1 LHRLGA
7 DCCVTR
13 VTPFGAK
20 SDMLSACLN
29 DNRLNMSKSGKNN
42 SVRIIAGD
50 WRGRRLAV
58 ADVPGLRPSGDR
70 SRETLFNWLQ
80 PFIVAADCA
89 DLFAGTGA
97 LGFEA
102 ASRGAAS
109 VLMVEKDPRAFKVLS
124 QSAEQLQADQVK
136 LHAGGAMS
144 LIESLAEDSFDVAF
158 VDPPFDSN
166 LGGLVLERLVRQGC
180 VRQGGFVYLESPV
193 KTEIPSPEGWSVWR
207 DEQMGEVRM
216 QLFRRKIQD
225 DERKF
230 PEHGSD
236 Y

>member
-1 LHRLGA
+1 
-7 DCCVTR
+7 
-13 VTPFGAK
+13 
-20 SDMLSACLN
+20 
-29 DNRLNMSKSGKNN
+29 MSKSAKNN

-50 WRGRRLAV
+50 WRGRRLPV

-80 PFIVAADCA
+80 PWVVAAECA

-109 VLMVEKDPRAFKVLS
+109 VLMVEKDPRAFAVLRE
-124 QSAEQLQADQVK
+124 SAEQLQAEQVS

-144 LIESLAEDSFDVAF
+144 FIESLATESLDLVF

-166 LGGLVLERLVRQGC
+166 LGGLVLERLAAQGC
-180 VRQGGFVYLESPV
+180 VRPGGFVYVESPAS
-193 KTEIPSPEGWSVWR
+193 TQIARPEGWSTWR
-207 DEQMGEVRM
+207 DQEMGEVRM
-216 QLFRRKIQD
+216 QLFRRLEPVGPD
-225 DERKF
+225 
-230 PEHGSD
+230 SV
-236 Y
+236 